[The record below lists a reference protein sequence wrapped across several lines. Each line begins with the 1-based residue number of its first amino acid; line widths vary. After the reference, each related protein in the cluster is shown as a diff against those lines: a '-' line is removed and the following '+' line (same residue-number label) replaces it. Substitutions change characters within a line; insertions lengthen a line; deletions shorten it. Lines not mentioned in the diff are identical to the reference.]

1 MKTIN
6 PLKIGDYLID
16 RAVTLL
22 FMLAA
27 LFICCAVAIAVGMKW
42 TGVLL
47 SAAVCLVLV
56 TAVLT
61 TDYVVKSRR
70 LKRLERSCAMLKEK
84 YLLGEVLPPPRGEV
98 ECRYFDTV
106 RAVSHS
112 AVTALERAESEKDAY
127 CEYVESWIHELKTP
141 LAASFLMLENGDVG
155 KIKTQLKRM
164 ENLTECILYYA
175 RLKTAENDCRIE
187 RVDSRSIIAA
197 AVGDAKEMLIE
208 ADISVSVEGDVK
220 LVTDAKAVK
229 FMLGQLLVNCAKY
242 CPHCRVRISAENGRI
257 TVSDNGPGVA
267 AHELPRL
274 TERGFTGGGHSG
286 TGMGLYIVSELCLR
300 LGIDF
305 SLSSVLGEGM
315 SATFSFETVS
325 KP

>member
-1 MKTIN
+1 M
-6 PLKIGDYLID
+6 
-16 RAVTLL
+16 
-22 FMLAA
+22 
-27 LFICCAVAIAVGMKW
+27 
-42 TGVLL
+42 
-47 SAAVCLVLV
+47 
-56 TAVLT
+56 
-61 TDYVVKSRR
+61 
-70 LKRLERSCAMLKEK
+70 
-84 YLLGEVLPPPRGEV
+84 
-98 ECRYFDTV
+98 
-106 RAVSHS
+106 
-112 AVTALERAESEKDAY
+112 
-127 CEYVESWIHELKTP
+127 
-141 LAASFLMLENGDVG
+141 
-155 KIKTQLKRM
+155 
-164 ENLTECILYYA
+164 
-175 RLKTAENDCRIE
+175 
-187 RVDSRSIIAA
+187 
-197 AVGDAKEMLIE
+197 
-208 ADISVSVEGDVK
+208 K